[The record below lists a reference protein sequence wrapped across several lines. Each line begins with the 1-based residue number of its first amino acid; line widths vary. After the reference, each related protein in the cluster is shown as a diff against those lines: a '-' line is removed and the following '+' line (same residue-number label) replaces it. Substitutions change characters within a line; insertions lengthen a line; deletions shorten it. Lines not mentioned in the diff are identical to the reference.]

1 MEKGKKNLFDNST
14 LKAFIVKVERWSY
27 DWGFKISIEKSCYML
42 VTKKKI
48 VNGQGLTLY
57 SKPME
62 KVKAF
67 KYLGLW
73 IDEKYTWKCFR
84 KY

>member
-1 MEKGKKNLFDNST
+1 
-14 LKAFIVKVERWSY
+14 
-27 DWGFKISIEKSCYML
+27 ML
-42 VTKKKI
+42 ITKKKI
-48 VNGQGLTLY
+48 VYGQGLTLY

-73 IDEKYTWKCFR
+73 IDEKYTWKSTLG
-84 KY
+84 KYRDQVQKQW

>member
-1 MEKGKKNLFDNST
+1 
-14 LKAFIVKVERWSY
+14 
-27 DWGFKISIEKSCYML
+27 ML

-73 IDEKYTWKCFR
+73 IDKKYTWKSHIENVKTKGKKVINLMRCVAGFEWGADE
-84 KY
+84 